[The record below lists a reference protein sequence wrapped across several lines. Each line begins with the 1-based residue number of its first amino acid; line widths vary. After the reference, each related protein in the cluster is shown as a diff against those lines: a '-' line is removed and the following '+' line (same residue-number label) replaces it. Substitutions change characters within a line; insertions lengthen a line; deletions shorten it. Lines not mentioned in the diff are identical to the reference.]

1 VTLTP
6 SVQLVTNTE
15 LTYTFTENG
24 EHTFTLTD
32 LEGNTLNKTVKVDW
46 IDKEP
51 PTAELSYSTTKF
63 TNKDVKVTVT
73 PSEAVTEDTE
83 LSYTFTENGSH
94 TFTITD
100 LAGNSIQKT
109 AEVNWIDKTSDI
121 IKYSE
126 TELTNQDVTVEFSPL
141 NSNEEFTHTFTENG
155 EYVFKYT
162 DLDGKQQEK
171 SITVDWIDKEL
182 PTAEIV
188 YSTTE
193 PTNKDV
199 EVTVIPSERVIEGEE
214 FKHTFTENGEHI
226 FTLTDLAGNQAT
238 IETKVDWI
246 DKEPPEVKKITYLPP
261 KLTKSKVVAII
272 VASETVRETAKERQH
287 TFEENGI
294 HIFTLTDLAGNSIEV
309 PVEVTWIDK
318 IP

>member
-1 VTLTP
+1 MLNGDSEIELELGAEYIEHGVKVTDNLDPDIESKLKISGTVNTNNAGTYQIKYNATDHAGNIAEQKVRTVKVIPISANVEYSETKLTNQNVTVTLTP

-63 TNKDVKVTVT
+63 TNRDVKVTVT

-199 EVTVIPSERVIEGEE
+199 EVTVIPSERVIEG
-214 FKHTFTENGEHI
+214 
-226 FTLTDLAGNQAT
+226 
-238 IETKVDWI
+238 
-246 DKEPPEVKKITYLPP
+246 
-261 KLTKSKVVAII
+261 
-272 VASETVRETAKERQH
+272 
-287 TFEENGI
+287 
-294 HIFTLTDLAGNSIEV
+294 
-309 PVEVTWIDK
+309 
-318 IP
+318 